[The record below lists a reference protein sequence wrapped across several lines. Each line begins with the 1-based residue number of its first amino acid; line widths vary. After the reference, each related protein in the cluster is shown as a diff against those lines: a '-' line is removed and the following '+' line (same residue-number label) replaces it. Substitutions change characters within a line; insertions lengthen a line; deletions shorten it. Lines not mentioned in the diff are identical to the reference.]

1 MALSLAI
8 KEDDLKLML
17 AAETHIGSTNCNAHM
32 QKYVW
37 RRKIDNG
44 VHIVNI
50 GKTWEKIML
59 AARIIVAIENPE
71 DVVAIS
77 GPTMGQRAV
86 YKFAQNTGS
95 SYIGGRYTPGC
106 FTNQI
111 QKKFL
116 EPRLLIVTDPHV
128 DHQPIME
135 AAYSSIPVI
144 ALCNVD
150 SPTRY
155 VDVAIPC
162 NNKNKHSLALM
173 YWMLAREVNR
183 LRGTISRQEPWSV
196 VVDLFMYREPEEEE
210 KKAEATEEP
219 EAKEDKKED
228 FASQFNEVKSAEGT
242 AFAAEATKATG
253 VADFTST
260 TIDANWASAPVQEAG
275 SWGDSEAPA
284 AAAAPAAGG
293 M

>member
-1 MALSLAI
+1 
-8 KEDDLKLML
+8 
-17 AAETHIGSTNCNAHM
+17 
-32 QKYVW
+32 
-37 RRKIDNG
+37 
-44 VHIVNI
+44 
-50 GKTWEKIML
+50 
-59 AARIIVAIENPE
+59 
-71 DVVAIS
+71 
-77 GPTMGQRAV
+77 MGQRAV

-155 VDVAIPC
+155 IDVAIPC

-210 KKAEATEEP
+210 KKSESDEAPTEV
-219 EAKEDKKED
+219 KEDKKED
-228 FASQFNEVKSAEGT
+228 FGSQFNEVKDAEGT
-242 AFAAEATKATG
+242 GFAAEPTKATG

-260 TIDANWASAPVQEAG
+260 TIDANWASAPVQETG
-275 SWGDSEAPA
+275 SWGDS
-284 AAAAPAAGG
+284 AAPATGG
-293 M
+293 ATGGGV

>member
-1 MALSLAI
+1 MGTHRMALSLAI

-17 AAETHIGSTNCNAHM
+17 AAETHVGSTNCNAHM

-59 AARIIVAIENPE
+59 AARTIVAIENPE

-128 DHQPIME
+128 DHQPVQE
-135 AAYSSIPVI
+135 AACANIPVI
-144 ALCNVD
+144 ALCDTD
-150 SPTRY
+150 SPTRF

-162 NNKNKHSLALM
+162 NNKNKHSLALI
-173 YWMLAREVNR
+173 YWLLAREVNR
-183 LRGTISRQEPWSV
+183 MRGAIHRSEPWDV

-210 KKAEATEEP
+210 EKAKKAEEVEAVETKSTPEDPEAATE
-219 EAKEDKKED
+219 KK
-228 FASQFNEVKSAEGT
+228 VEG
-242 AFAAEATKATG
+242 AF
-253 VADFTST
+253 
-260 TIDANWASAPVQEAG
+260 G
-275 SWGDSEAPA
+275 SGFQDL
-284 AAAAPAAGG
+284 
-293 M
+293 